1 MTGKTGII
9 AAGGALF
16 ALVLWL
22 VCGRVVVKEV
32 VYPVEN
38 GRSWFSR
45 TIGVRVSAIF
55 REAATAAENQRLK
68 QENDSLRMVRSDAVA
83 LAEENMRLRT
93 MLGLDLPRNPFPTNR
108 WICAP
113 VLSRNGAS
121 GVQGLIR
128 VGRGSSDG
136 VTTNSAVAVPD
147 GLVGRVEQVSPRTAD
162 VRLITAPS
170 VKVSCEIETSDAAPG
185 AIRGILQ
192 GGGARMVHQTSGAS
206 ILYVIEPLR
215 VRHLK
220 RQPRL
225 PAHAR
230 IITSGLGG
238 LYPRGLTVGY
248 LIDEQDEGETEL
260 EREGDVLPAVD
271 FPSLENVFI
280 RRED

>member
-1 MTGKTGII
+1 MTGRTGII
-9 AAGGALF
+9 AACGALL
-16 ALVLWL
+16 ALALWL
-22 VCGRVVVKEV
+22 VCGRIVAKEV

-38 GRSWFSR
+38 GRSWFGR
-45 TIGVRVSAIF
+45 VVGVRVGGLF
-55 REAATAAENQRLK
+55 RGAATAAENQRLK
-68 QENDSLRMVRSDAVA
+68 EENASLRMVRTDAVE
-83 LAEENMRLRT
+83 LAAENERLRS

-113 VLSRNGAS
+113 VLSRD
-121 GVQGLIR
+121 GVGGVRGLIR

-136 VTTNSAVAVPD
+136 VTTNSAVAVPN

-162 VRLITAPS
+162 VRLITDPL
-170 VKVSCEIETSDAAPG
+170 VRVSCEIEIGDAEYG

-192 GGGARMVHQTSGAS
+192 GGGRQAVRQVSGAS

-215 VRHLK
+215 VRHLR
-220 RQPRL
+220 RQPAL

-238 LYPRGLTVGY
+238 VYPRGLTVGY
-248 LIDEQDEGETEL
+248 LIDGQDEGETEL

>member
-22 VCGRVVVKEV
+22 VCGRTVAKEL

-38 GRSWFSR
+38 GSSWLSR
-45 TIGVRVSAIF
+45 TVGVRIGGIARS
-55 REAATAAENQRLK
+55 AATAAENQRLK
-68 QENDSLRMVRSDAVA
+68 IENDSLRMVRSDALA
-83 LAEENMRLRT
+83 LADENARLRN
-93 MLGLDLPRNPFPTNR
+93 MLGLELPRNPFPTNR

-113 VLSRNGAS
+113 VLSRD
-121 GVQGLIR
+121 GVGGVRGLIR

-136 VTTNSAVAVPD
+136 VTTNSAVAVPE

-162 VRLITAPS
+162 IRLITDPS
-170 VKVSCEIETSDAAPG
+170 VMVSCEIETFDAVPG
-185 AIRGILQ
+185 SIRGILS
-192 GGGARMVHQTSGAS
+192 GGGVRTVRQAAGAT
-206 ILYVIEPLR
+206 ILYVIEPLS

-225 PAHAR
+225 SPHAR
-230 IITSGLGG
+230 IVTSGLGG
-238 LYPRGLTVGY
+238 VYPRGLTVGY
-248 LIDEQDEGETEL
+248 LIEGQDECETEL
-260 EREGDVLPAVD
+260 EREGDVQPAVD
-271 FPSLENVFI
+271 FLSLENVFI